1 MVKDIDFIVD
11 CSKIHQKM
19 IKPNSSLLSTNTHKS
34 GIPEGLNHKNAT
46 GSRLGGKGEAKK
58 NFKAALQCEPI
69 DTKITSNTFE
79 DQHIVRK

>member
-1 MVKDIDFIVD
+1 
-11 CSKIHQKM
+11 M
-19 IKPNSSLLSTNTHKS
+19 IEPNSFLLSTNAHKS

-58 NFKAALQCEPI
+58 NFKAALQCELI

-79 DQHIVRK
+79 VQHIDVSSQQYGRNFRVI